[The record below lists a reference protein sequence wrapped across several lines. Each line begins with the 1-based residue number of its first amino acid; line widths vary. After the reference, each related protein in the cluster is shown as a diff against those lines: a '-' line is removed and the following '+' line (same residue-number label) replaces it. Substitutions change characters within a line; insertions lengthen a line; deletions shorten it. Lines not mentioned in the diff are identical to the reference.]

1 VPRRSGFGCGRQ
13 NPNTPSSTGLSPG
26 EIAVSCTPVHSI
38 ALLTGTSRALS
49 KIGRHVTSAAFDLAS
64 FAKQVWANPRAPEWF
79 RIVAI
84 DAAGRRAWTNPIWI
98 DELAGG

>member
-1 VPRRSGFGCGRQ
+1 MAPP
-13 NPNTPSSTGLSPG
+13 NPNAPSSTGLR
-26 EIAVSCTPVHSI
+26 
-38 ALLTGTSRALS
+38 LDTGGPLS

-64 FAKQVWANPRAPEWF
+64 VAKQVWANPRAPEWF

-84 DAAGRRAWTNPIWI
+84 GASGRRAWTNPIWI